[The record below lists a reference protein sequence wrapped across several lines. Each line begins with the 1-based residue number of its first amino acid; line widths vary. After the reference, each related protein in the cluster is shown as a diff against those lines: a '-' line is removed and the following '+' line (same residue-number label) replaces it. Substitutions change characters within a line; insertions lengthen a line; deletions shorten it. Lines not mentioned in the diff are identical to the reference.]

1 MPLYQQLILANP
13 RTAKTALVDLFKK
26 HTNIIHRNGGI
37 VRGIENHGVR
47 PLGDQTKKKY
57 AQASTGE
64 RYFWDAQFMTSTFDC
79 SPPVLKQLNR
89 FLRDSEEVIRSH
101 VTRVETKLDRLTSK
115 TYKNPYK
122 NA

>member
-1 MPLYQQLILANP
+1 MPKT
-13 RTAKTALVDLFKK
+13 TAQSLVELFKK
-26 HTNIIHRNGGI
+26 YTKTIISNGGV

-101 VTRVETKLDRLTSK
+101 VTRVETKLDRLTCK

-122 NA
+122 NV